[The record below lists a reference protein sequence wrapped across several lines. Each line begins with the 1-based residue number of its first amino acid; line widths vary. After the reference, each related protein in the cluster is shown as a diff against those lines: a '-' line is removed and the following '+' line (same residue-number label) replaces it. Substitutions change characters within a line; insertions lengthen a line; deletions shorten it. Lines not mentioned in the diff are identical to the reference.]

1 MSGRREVV
9 VLGGGIAGIAAAH
22 HLAAEHG
29 CAVRLLERA
38 DRLGGLLHSEERQG
52 LHFDIGSFLF
62 PHDHELLRAFPRVA
76 RRFVPVRP
84 AQLVYAPGGFTDRYP
99 VSLRGYLRNHGAL
112 ELGRSIADLLYSRV
126 AYRDRATV
134 PRYARF
140 YMGGRIYRNSGLKHY
155 VERLYGIADD
165 QVALQLAER
174 TIARIRDYTLTG
186 IVRARLS
193 AALGRARGR
202 PAPHVVAR
210 PEGGFGPV
218 FVEMG
223 DELRARGVRVEPGA
237 RVEAVARDGERFVV
251 TADGREIACDAVVS
265 TIPLPVMLR
274 LAGMEPEMRFDSLPL
289 LSLFYRARVRPA
301 APLLYNFSETG
312 RWKRI
317 TVFSGY
323 YGRRDD
329 ADWLTV
335 EVSARDT
342 SPAALAA
349 ARDEFER
356 HAAELGMF
364 EGAPERLGER
374 LTSNA
379 YPVFRVGDPERVAR
393 ERARLEAFG
402 VRLLGRQGSF
412 EYLSSNAAAQRAR
425 RVAAGA
431 A

>member
-1 MSGRREVV
+1 MSAGKQVV

-22 HLAAEHG
+22 HLAVDHG
-29 CAVRLLERA
+29 CSVRLLEGA
-38 DRLGGLLHSEERQG
+38 GRLGGLLRSVEHDG

-62 PHDHELLRAFPRVA
+62 PHDHELLRAFPRA
-76 RRFVPVRP
+76 AARFVRVRP
-84 AQLVYAPGGFTDRYP
+84 AQMVYTPGGGTDRYP
-99 VSLRGYLRNHGAL
+99 VSLGGYVRNRGAL
-112 ELGRSIADLLYSRV
+112 ELARSLADLLYSRL

-134 PRYARF
+134 PRYARY

-186 IVRARLS
+186 LLRGRLT
-193 AALGRARGR
+193 AALARARGR

-210 PEGGFGPV
+210 PDGGFDPV
-218 FVEMG
+218 FASMG
-223 DELRARGVRVEPGA
+223 DALRERGVRVELGA
-237 RVEAVARDGERFVV
+237 RVQSVAREGDGFVV
-251 TADGREIACDAVVS
+251 TAEGHELGCDAVVS

-274 LAGMEPEMRFDSLPL
+274 LAGMEPEMRFDALPL
-289 LSLFYRARVRPA
+289 LSLFYRGRVRPG

-312 RWKRI
+312 QWKRI

-323 YGRRDD
+323 YGRRGGD
-329 ADWLTV
+329 DWLTV

-342 SPAALAA
+342 SPAAMER

-356 HAAELGMF
+356 HAAALEMFAGTPEL
-364 EGAPERLGER
+364 LGQQ
-374 LTSNA
+374 LTRNA
-379 YPVFRVGDPERVAR
+379 YPVFRLGDPERVAR
-393 ERARLEAFG
+393 ERRRLEEVG

-412 EYLSSNAAAQRAR
+412 EYLSSNAAMQRAR
-425 RVAAGA
+425 RVAAGVA
-431 A
+431 